1 MLVLHG
7 WPDRAARIR
16 GRCRLA
22 ERFPDGQMVMDLRGM
37 DEDPHSAADIM
48 PSALKEFHVADTEI
62 AEAGA
67 AGRAA
72 LYQGFLGVRR
82 CLLVFD
88 NARDESRIVPLL
100 PRRGRGMCVVTS
112 RKALTGLRDVRR
124 MSLGVLS
131 AEEAF
136 AFLGGMIGQERARRE
151 AAALG
156 EVALRCG
163 YLPLAL
169 RIAGSWLA
177 TRTGWSVR
185 RLADRLAVDKRW
197 LDVLVAGDRRVS
209 AAFDLSYRRLTPDAA
224 RLFRRLS
231 VVPGADAGAACAAH
245 LLGRDL
251 SCAEGVLGE
260 LVEAGLLDVVGD
272 RFRLHALLRLYARNR
287 LEAVEGEAGAERVR
301 AGLSRRLPDT
311 TAAAGRWF
319 AASGGVPASA
329 CIDVC

>member
-1 MLVLHG
+1 
-7 WPDRAARIR
+7 
-16 GRCRLA
+16 
-22 ERFPDGQMVMDLRGM
+22 MVMDLRGM
-37 DEDPHSAADIM
+37 DEDPPSAADIKL
-48 PSALKEFHVADTEI
+48 SVLKEFHVADTEI

-72 LYQGFLGVRR
+72 LYQGLLGDRR

-88 NARDESRIVPLL
+88 NARDESRIAPLL

-124 MSLGVLS
+124 MGLGVLS

-169 RIAGSWLA
+169 RIAGSRLA

-185 RLADRLAVDKRW
+185 RLADRLAVDKRR

-209 AAFDLSYRRLTPDAA
+209 AAFDLSYQRLTPDAA

-231 VVPGADAGAACAAH
+231 VVPGPDAGAACAAH

-272 RFRLHALLRLYARNR
+272 RFRLHPLLRLYARNR

-311 TAAAGRWF
+311 TAAGRWF